1 MIDPL
6 SLEVMARIRDD
17 ARRLVRSSVDH
28 ADHLHGILRDAE
40 RDLQDAKTT
49 VSLARVEVSR
59 ACLAAREQLVAARR
73 LLRHLDDASG
83 SKSSAGV
90 PRHSRAVL
98 VVDDFEDVRELNAL
112 VLRRAGF
119 IVRTAVNGLDALIAA
134 YDMQP
139 GVIVM
144 DLSMPI
150 LDGIEATRLIKA
162 SEETRHAR
170 VIAFTGNP
178 TPLESAHLFAAVI
191 AKPTTPDVMLAAVQ
205 NAAAS

>member
-1 MIDPL
+1 MSNPF
-6 SLEVMARIRDD
+6 SLEGMARIRDD
-17 ARRLVRSSVDH
+17 ARRLLRSSVDH
-28 ADHLHGILRDAE
+28 ADHLHGILRAAE
-40 RDLQDAKTT
+40 RDLQDAKSV

-59 ACLAAREQLVAARR
+59 ACLTAREQLVAARR
-73 LLRHLDDASG
+73 LLRHLDEASG
-83 SKSSAGV
+83 VSNGARTS
-90 PRHSRAVL
+90 RHTHTVL

-119 IVRTAVNGLDALIAA
+119 IVRTAVNGLEGLIAA

-144 DLSMPI
+144 DVAMPV

-162 SEETRHAR
+162 TEETRHAK

-178 TPLESAHLFAAVI
+178 ASLASDHLFAAVI
-191 AKPTTPDVMLAAVQ
+191 TKPATPDVMLAAVQ
-205 NAAAS
+205 LAAAS